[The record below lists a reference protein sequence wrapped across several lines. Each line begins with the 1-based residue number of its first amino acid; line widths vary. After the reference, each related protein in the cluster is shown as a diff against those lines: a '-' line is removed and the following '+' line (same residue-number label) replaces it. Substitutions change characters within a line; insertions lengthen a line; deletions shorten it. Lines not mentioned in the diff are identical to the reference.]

1 MKRQLTC
8 ATIVAALLAPSA
20 LAGTGSQVW
29 TSAGCGGCHT
39 LSAAGS
45 TGEGGPNL
53 DQLRPSKEA
62 VVAQVTQGGG
72 GMPAFGGTLSAAE
85 IEALASYVADAT
97 AGTNRSALSAGA
109 VRSLQRSLARLGFF
123 RGPITG
129 FYGPLTSAAV
139 KRFQRSAGL
148 QSDGVWGPKSQAA
161 LRAALKRRGGA
172 TG

>member
-1 MKRQLTC
+1 
-8 ATIVAALLAPSA
+8 
-20 LAGTGSQVW
+20 
-29 TSAGCGGCHT
+29 
-39 LSAAGS
+39 
-45 TGEGGPNL
+45 
-53 DQLRPSKEA
+53 
-62 VVAQVTQGGG
+62 
-72 GMPAFGGTLSAAE
+72 MPAFGGTLSAAE
-85 IEALASYVADAT
+85 IDALASYVAGAT
-97 AGTNRSALSAGA
+97 AGTSRSALSAGA

-148 QSDGVWGPKSQAA
+148 HSDGVWGPKSQAA